1 MKKIIVELNDANQRL
16 DKFLKKLFPNATL
29 GLIFKLNRKEK
40 IKVNSKR
47 KDNEYKLQVG
57 DEIKIF
63 VSDEDFILLSK
74 AKEEENKIDVK
85 LDKRDIIMEDA
96 DILVI
101 NKNPWLIV
109 HPWDYKTKEV
119 SLIEQVQDYLWD
131 KLNSLTFKP
140 ALVHRI
146 DKDTSGIILIAKNK
160 PSLDNLLKQL
170 QDNKIDKYYQ
180 AVCLWNPTNNDWII
194 NKKLLR
200 IENAKNENKV
210 SIDEKNW
217 QKAVTHYR
225 VLRRNI
231 KWKYSLLE
239 CKLETWRMHQ
249 IRVHLASVDLPI
261 IGDKTY
267 GNKSENY
274 FANREYWVDRQFLHA
289 QRVSFIHPTKKTK
302 ITLEAKLKDDM
313 KRFLEA

>member
-1 MKKIIVELNDANQRL
+1 MKKIIIESNDANQRL

-40 IKVNSKR
+40 IKINSKR
-47 KDNEYKLQVG
+47 KDNEYKLQEW

-63 VSDEDFILLSK
+63 ISDEDYNILSK
-74 AKEEENKIDVK
+74 QKEIEHIIDIK
-85 LDKRDIIMEDA
+85 LDKKDIIMEDS

-101 NKNPWLIV
+101 NKNPWVIV
-109 HPWDYKTKEV
+109 HPWDHKTKEV

-146 DKDTSGIILIAKNK
+146 DKDTSGIIIIAKTK
-160 PSLDNLLKQL
+160 PALDSLLKDL
-170 QDNKIDKYYQ
+170 QSNKIEKYYL
-180 AVCLWNPTNNDWII
+180 AICLWNPTNESWTI

-200 IENAKNENKV
+200 LEEARNENKIT
-210 SIDEKNW
+210 IDEKNW
-217 QKAVTHYR
+217 QKAITHYK
-225 VLRRNI
+225 VIKKNI

-249 IRVHLASVDLPI
+249 IRIHLASIWNPI
-261 IGDKTY
+261 LWDKTY
-267 GNKSENY
+267 WNKSENY
-274 FANREYWVDRQFLHA
+274 FANREYRIGRQMLH
-289 QRVSFIHPTKKTK
+289 SYKITFSHPIKKTK
-302 ITLEAKLKDDM
+302 ITLEAKFKDDM
-313 KRFLEA
+313 KNLLEG